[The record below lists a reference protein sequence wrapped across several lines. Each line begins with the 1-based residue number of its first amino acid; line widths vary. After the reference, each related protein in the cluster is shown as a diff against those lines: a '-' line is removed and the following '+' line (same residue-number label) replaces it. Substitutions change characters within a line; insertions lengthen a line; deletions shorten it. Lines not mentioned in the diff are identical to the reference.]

1 VGGVFRYRGGALYY
15 ILKHSR
21 LSERRLS
28 VDWKAIRN
36 EYIADESSSYRKL
49 AKKYG
54 VSLTAITKRSKEED
68 WIGQRKQ
75 LKDKTMTKSIE
86 KLSQK
91 TADKLSRVA
100 DLTDKLLNK
109 LEKAIEE
116 LDIQLFKDVV
126 KVKEI
131 EYNNDLRPDKP
142 TKEIIHEEEKVIEV
156 KTIVDRS
163 GLKAIASSLRDIKE
177 IQMLKSELDKKEQ
190 EARIAKLQKEAESE
204 QTDNEIRVVIEGDL
218 ERYST

>member
-1 VGGVFRYRGGALYY
+1 M
-15 ILKHSR
+15 
-21 LSERRLS
+21 
-28 VDWKAIRN
+28 DWKAIRN

-86 KLSQK
+86 ILSEK
-91 TADKLSRVA
+91 TADKLKRVS

-109 LEKAIEE
+109 LEQAIEE
-116 LDIQLFKDVV
+116 LDIQLYKDVKKT
-126 KVKEI
+126 KVI
-131 EYNNDLRPDKP
+131 EYNNELRPDKP
-142 TKEIIHEEEKVIEV
+142 TKETIYEEEKLLECR
-156 KTIVDRS
+156 TIVDRS

-177 IQMLKSELDKKEQ
+177 IQMLKSDLDKQEQ
-190 EARIAKLQKEAESE
+190 EARIAKLRKEAEDDTPEDREVNVTFTDDIE
-204 QTDNEIRVVIEGDL
+204 Q
-218 ERYST
+218 YSK

>member
-1 VGGVFRYRGGALYY
+1 M
-15 ILKHSR
+15 
-21 LSERRLS
+21 
-28 VDWKAIRN
+28 DWNTIRN
-36 EYIADESSSYRKL
+36 EYISDESSSYRKL

-75 LKDKTMTKSIE
+75 LKDKTITKSIE

-91 TADKLSRVA
+91 TADKLSRVS
-100 DLTDKLLNK
+100 DLTDKLLDK
-109 LEKAIEE
+109 LEQAIEE
-116 LDIQLFKDVV
+116 LDIQLYKDVV

-131 EYNNDLRPDKP
+131 EYKNNKRPDKP
-142 TKEIIHEEEKVIEV
+142 TKEIIHEEEKVIEC

-177 IQMLKSELDKKEQ
+177 IQMLKSELDKQEQ
-190 EARIAKLQKEAESE
+190 EARIAKLRREAEREDDSI
-204 QTDNEIRVVIEGDL
+204 NEIEVVLTAAGPEEWNG
-218 ERYST
+218 

>member
-1 VGGVFRYRGGALYY
+1 MA
-15 ILKHSR
+15 
-21 LSERRLS
+21 
-28 VDWKAIRN
+28 DWKAIRN

-86 KLSQK
+86 KMSEK
-91 TADKLSRVA
+91 TADKLSRVS
-100 DLTDKLLNK
+100 DLTDKLLDK

-116 LDIQLFKDVV
+116 LDIQLYKDVV

-131 EYNNDLRPDKP
+131 EYNNELRPDKP
-142 TKEIIHEEEKVIEV
+142 TKEIINEREKVIEV

-177 IQMLKSELDKKEQ
+177 IQMLKTELDMREQ
-190 EARIAKLQKEAESE
+190 EARIAKLEREAQGDAPE
-204 QTDNEIRVVIEGDL
+204 DRDVNVIFDGDIEL
-218 ERYST
+218 YSK

>member
-1 VGGVFRYRGGALYY
+1 M
-15 ILKHSR
+15 
-21 LSERRLS
+21 
-28 VDWKAIRN
+28 DWNTIRN
-36 EYIADESSSYRKL
+36 EYISDESSSYRKL

-75 LKDKTMTKSIE
+75 LKDKTITKSIE

-91 TADKLSRVA
+91 TADKLSRVS
-100 DLTDKLLNK
+100 DLTDKLLDK
-109 LEKAIEE
+109 LEQAIEE
-116 LDIQLFKDVV
+116 LDIQLYKDVE

-131 EYNNDLRPDKP
+131 EYNNELRPDKP
-142 TKEIIHEEEKVIEV
+142 TKEIIHEKEKVLEV

-177 IQMLKSELDKKEQ
+177 IQMLKSELDRKEQ
-190 EARIAKLQKEAESE
+190 EARIAKLQREAETE
-204 QTDNEIRVVIEGDL
+204 DEDNEIQVIITGKAKE
-218 ERYST
+218 YAK